1 MSASNER
8 SRKVAGRKIGAL
20 RYEVTVS
27 ANGDILWLNGDDG
40 LCWARFSKRFGIDVH
55 RSVTMQDSAS
65 ECLYCTHKKA
75 GITDWAI
82 FRAEV
87 FQHHGAVIAAGALS
101 FD

>member
-1 MSASNER
+1 
-8 SRKVAGRKIGAL
+8 
-20 RYEVTVS
+20 
-27 ANGDILWLNGDDG
+27 
-40 LCWARFSKRFGIDVH
+40 
-55 RSVTMQDSAS
+55 MQDSAS
-65 ECLYCTHKKA
+65 ECLYCTHEKA